1 MDMKTHLSVIKG
13 GDRDP
18 ITRVSGSRARL
29 RQ

>member
-1 MDMKTHLSVIKG
+1 MDIKTHMSVLKR

-29 RQ
+29 RR